1 MKRIVF
7 LLFIISLSTAQAQK
21 FSWSMIPAVTVND
34 SLKKVI
40 CKLALDNTTYLGNIN
55 FLVNEKDVRPAPKLL
70 PTSPRSMEAY
80 IYTLKTK
87 LKNNPDSASIYL
99 SLATAYQSIYR
110 FDEASKCYGLAE
122 SNIERRLRKN
132 AEDATAW
139 RQKGIVALQLK
150 GDLVGAEINF
160 DKALSFNPYDTT
172 ARIFKVLIFSSQ
184 NKLDSASAFCKRTMR
199 DMPNSLSAYLLYTN
213 VMAAMVMSDS
223 SKLGKE
229 TTLCM
234 DQYFDL
240 AYLDILANQ
249 SPSDE
254 SAILMSHLLRINLL
268 LFKYRDRLVSE
279 DTIVTVPCDVDEVR
293 AHKAYFISSAL
304 VANQIPRYTLY
315 NALGWVYLLEANH
328 DSALIAFDKALL
340 DKKNYDP
347 SFADVFRNIYN
358 NKIAT
363 YLLKND
369 TLGSERCL
377 KQKIEQQ
384 ESIGFEAT
392 DYVLLG
398 KFKIYAAYYSGA
410 IEHCSRALS
419 HDPYL
424 TSAYRTMAVASLFMK
439 KTDEASQY
447 AEAAIKIS
455 KTEAETQILLGLI
468 YLYKGMS
475 AFAYSYFQEAWSL
488 DPGNESITEIM
499 DIFYKK

>member
-1 MKRIVF
+1 MV
-7 LLFIISLSTAQAQK
+7 
-21 FSWSMIPAVTVND
+21 PAVTVND

-55 FLVNEKDVRPAPKLL
+55 FLVNEKDVRPVAKLL
-70 PTSPRSMEAY
+70 PTTPRTMESY

-87 LKNNPDSASIYL
+87 LKNNSDSASVYL

-110 FDEASKCYGLAE
+110 FEDASKCYGLAE

-132 AEDATAW
+132 PEDATAW
-139 RQKGIVALQLK
+139 RQKGVVALQLK
-150 GDLVGAEINF
+150 GDMLGAEINF

-172 ARIFKVLIFSSQ
+172 ARIFKILIFSSQ
-184 NKLDSASAFCKRTMR
+184 NKLDSAAAFCQRTMR
-199 DMPNSLSAYLLYTN
+199 DMPGSLSAFLLYTN
-213 VMAAMVMSDS
+213 VMAAAVMNDTSRVGEES
-223 SKLGKE
+223 VF
-229 TTLCM
+229 CM
-234 DQYFDL
+234 DQYFQLD
-240 AYLDILANQ
+240 YLNVLANQ
-249 SPSDE
+249 PTNNE
-254 SAILMSHLLRINLL
+254 SAVLMSHLLRLNLL
-268 LFKYRDRLVSE
+268 LFKYRDRLVAE
-279 DTIVTVPCDVDEVR
+279 DTVVTLTCDADEVR
-293 AHKAYFISSAL
+293 AHKAYFIRTAQL
-304 VANQIPRYTLY
+304 ANQMPRYTVY
-315 NALGWVYLLEANH
+315 NALGWVYLLEAKH
-328 DSALIAFDKALL
+328 DSAIYAFDQALL

-384 ESIGFEAT
+384 ESIGFEAS

-398 KFKIYAAYYSGA
+398 KFKIYAGYYSGA
-410 IEHCSRALS
+410 IEHCSRALA

-424 TSAYRTMAVASLFMK
+424 TSAYRTMAVAALFMK
-439 KTDEASQY
+439 KIDEATQY
-447 AEAAIKIS
+447 ADAAMKIN
-455 KTEAETQILLGLI
+455 KDEAETQILLGLI

-475 AFAYSYFQEAWSL
+475 AFAYSYFQEAWSI
-488 DPGNESITEIM
+488 DPGNKSIIEIM